1 MGHSSELPA
10 GSSAASLSGIPAA
23 GLAAL
28 PFCPACYPM
37 YAGILASL
45 GLTPLSQLGV
55 QATLTLALL
64 AISLAALAFRA
75 KARRGYAPLA
85 AGCMASLVVLIG
97 KFGIGLDAMT
107 YAGIAVLILASVWNV
122 WPLWRLD
129 DVLENLDERDRL
141 TL

>member
-10 GSSAASLSGIPAA
+10 GSSAASLAGIPAA

-107 YAGIAVLILASVWNV
+107 YAGIAVLVLASVWNV

-129 DVLENLDERDRL
+129 VLENLDERDRL